1 MAYIGQGIKNGTF
14 AKLDTSGNTYNGSN
28 VTFAL
33 GTQVGSPVQLLVSHD
48 GVIQNPGTDYT
59 LASNGTQIT
68 FTTAPASGAAIFI
81 MEISGAVG
89 GPMNRDINGEE
100 LILDVDGDTSITADT
115 DDQIDIKVAGTDQL
129 TIKDGAL
136 SPVTDNDVDLGT
148 TSLEFKDGY
157 FDGTLHCD
165 VLDLA
170 GTEYTSISSA
180 LDDIATGDAA
190 STLATSAGNITIDAQ
205 GDDTDIIFKGT
216 DGGADTTFLTIDG
229 SAAGASAFNSYIT
242 STAIYGKGD
251 GNTGIQFEG
260 SDVITIHTGGT
271 ERMRF
276 LANGHSAIGSTA
288 SESILNVDSTGN
300 QDPILNAN
308 TSSTSYDKR
317 VLVFS
322 CSRDSSN
329 NSYKL
334 AQGRNGGGE
343 RFHIKDS
350 GNVANTNNN
359 YGSLSDSRVKQDID
373 DASSQWN
380 DIKALKI
387 RKYKLKKYVNKD
399 GADNTPYHLGVIAQ
413 ELEAS
418 GMNGLVD
425 ENNPEK
431 EDVALHS
438 DFGSIDSEDVF
449 TAGQNKKE
457 VKYSI
462 LYMKAIKA
470 LQEAMAKIE
479 SLEARVTTLE
489 G

>member
-1 MAYIGQGIKNGTF
+1 QYDGTTVATVEDNGTF
-14 AKLDTSGNTYNGSN
+14 NVPTDKLAINGTAVTSTAAELNI
-28 VTFAL
+28 L
-33 GTQVGSPVQLLVSHD
+33 D
-48 GVIQNPGTDYT
+48 GVTATTAELNLLDGGTSVGGSIT
-59 LASNGTQIT
+59 LADADGVVVNDGGTMKTI
-68 FTTAPASGAAIFI
+68 PASDVKTYAGGA
-81 MEISGAVG
+81 
-89 GPMNRDINGEE
+89 
-100 LILDVDGDTSITADT
+100 
-115 DDQIDIKVAGTDQL
+115 
-129 TIKDGAL
+129 
-136 SPVTDNDVDLGT
+136 
-148 TSLEFKDGY
+148 
-157 FDGTLHCD
+157 
-165 VLDLA
+165 
-170 GTEYTSISSA
+170 A
-180 LDDIATGDAA
+180 LDDISTGDAA

-229 SAAGASAFNSYIT
+229 SEGGDLLVGTAPKISSNGAIANFTNHNGSATETTLAS
-242 STAIYGKGD
+242 SD
-251 GNTGIQFEG
+251 GNEKVRCFNDGK
-260 SDVITIHTGGT
+260 ITIETGGS

-276 LANGHSAIGSTA
+276 HSNGHTSIGSTA
-288 SESILNVDSTGN
+288 SESILNVNSTGN

-322 CSRDSSN
+322 CSRDTSN
-329 NSYKL
+329 NTFKL

-343 RFHIKDS
+343 VFHIKDA

-373 DASSQWN
+373 DASSQWD

-418 GMNGLVD
+418 GMNGLVE

-438 DFGSIDSEDVF
+438 DFGSIDSEGNF

-457 VKYSI
+457 VKY
-462 LYMKAIKA
+462 
-470 LQEAMAKIE
+470 
-479 SLEARVTTLE
+479 
-489 G
+489 